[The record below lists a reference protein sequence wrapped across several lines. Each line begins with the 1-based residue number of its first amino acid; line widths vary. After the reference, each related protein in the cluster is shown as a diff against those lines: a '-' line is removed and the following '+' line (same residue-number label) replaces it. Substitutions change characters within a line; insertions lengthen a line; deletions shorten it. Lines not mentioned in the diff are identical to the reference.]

1 MASIAPRQDTT
12 RAAEEALQRVA
23 RTALMIRSTSLLLEA
38 FSGASDDD
46 GTAGVPAVI
55 R

>member
-1 MASIAPRQDTT
+1 MASIAPAVDTQ

-23 RTALMIRSTSLLLEA
+23 RTALMIRSTELLLEA
-38 FSGASDDD
+38 LTPDDEDGA
-46 GTAGVPAVI
+46 AGVPAVI